1 MSNDKSISE
10 YEGSREAS
18 IVRKEKEKSNGTIEE
33 SMTITYD
40 SFKIKTKR
48 TTTPKRQL
56 NSYS

>member
-1 MSNDKSISE
+1 MSNDKSMSE

-40 SFKIKTKR
+40 SFKIQTKR
-48 TTTPKRQL
+48 TTTPKR
-56 NSYS
+56 